1 MQNSKQAHVAQS
13 NQVQSALFCRNMFP
27 REIIENILQNCDGYT
42 LLNVYNVNSDWRSA
56 LEYITRKSDIWKRC
70 CRSDIP
76 HKELTHYVE
85 HYNDFAG
92 NDNKWL
98 HIYEN
103 WFSWMDIK
111 RNIKFEIILLPL
123 EICRITCI
131 ACLNGYIVVG
141 SEDGRVRLFNRNL
154 VMIYCNRTRSSKV
167 THVSLMCDEKDLHNE
182 LISPSLVIGYN
193 RTVVIAETSRPDP
206 ELTVYDVMLF
216 SVYKTYICLVKMGQR
231 VSICQYV
238 LHNSNMPKSL
248 YEITYT
254 RIYSPTEITSVTM
267 WENVCT
273 FIIND
278 NIKIIYYNEEQVAP
292 VTHTPENKGLLPLN
306 KDINGGNNTPE
317 CRILRD
323 DVIINLD
330 HNVIE
335 LFILHNEK
343 ISKLQF
349 KIYEFLQGEITCMFL
364 YGNTFLIGIHTGI
377 VYVYDIIS
385 WKFFNIQRFR
395 KKLIIGQ
402 HPIISIDVQ
411 ESKGERNF
419 YVASTFSIHKLWG
432 FSPLPKLDEL
442 H

>member
-1 MQNSKQAHVAQS
+1 
-13 NQVQSALFCRNMFP
+13 MFP
-27 REIIENILQNCDGYT
+27 REIIENILINCDGYT
-42 LLNVYNVNSDWRSA
+42 LLNAYDVNSDWRCA
-56 LEYITRKSDIWKRC
+56 LKYITKKSDVWERC
-70 CRSDIP
+70 CHIDIP
-76 HKELTHYVE
+76 KKELIHYLQ
-85 HYNDFAG
+85 HYNDFEG
-92 NDNKWL
+92 NKNKWL

-111 RNIKFEIILLPL
+111 RNIQFDIILVPL

-154 VMIYCNRTRSSKV
+154 GLMYCNRTRSARV
-167 THVSLMCDEKDLHNE
+167 THVSLICDDKDLHNE
-182 LISPSLVIGYN
+182 LLLPTLVIGYN
-193 RTVVIAETSRPDP
+193 RTVVVLETGKPEQ
-206 ELTVYDVMLF
+206 ELTVHDVMLF
-216 SVYKTYICLVKMGQR
+216 SVYKTYICLVKVGQR
-231 VSICQYV
+231 VSICQYA
-238 LHNSNMPKSL
+238 LHPPNILKSL
-248 YEITYT
+248 YELTYT

-273 FIIND
+273 FIVND
-278 NIKIIYYNEEQVAP
+278 YVKVIYYSADQVAP
-292 VTHTPENKGLLPLN
+292 ITHELENRGLLPLN
-306 KDINGGNNTPE
+306 KDINGSNQE

-323 DVIINLD
+323 DVVINLD
-330 HNVIE
+330 SNVIE
-335 LFILHNEK
+335 LFIVNDAK

-395 KKLIIGQ
+395 KKIIIGQ
-402 HPIISIDVQ
+402 HPIISIAVH
-411 ESKGERNF
+411 ETKGERNF
-419 YVASTFSIHKLWG
+419 YVASTFSIHKLFG
-432 FSPLPKLDEL
+432 FTPLPKLDAL